1 MLKKIRT
8 SAKIFFKQKS
18 GSASIVRAKNGF
30 YYFVPAKKDIR
41 LEGES
46 LPIAFKET
54 FTFVNSDLIS
64 YNNED
69 KTRLVKISLCRD
81 YNETMFYL
89 TESQLRK
96 YFGY

>member
-1 MLKKIRT
+1 MFT
-8 SAKIFFKQKS
+8 QQTNDKIFFKQRS
-18 GSASIVRAKNGF
+18 GTASIVRAKNGL
-30 YYFVPAKKDIR
+30 YYFVPAKKDIN

-46 LPIAFKET
+46 LPIAFKES
-54 FTFVNSDLIS
+54 FTFINSDMIS

-81 YNETMFYL
+81 YNEVMFYL
-89 TESQLRK
+89 TETQLRK